1 MSKLILQNTT
11 WNEYKSIQIKDPN
24 TMYFISDLHCIY
36 IRNTLYSGRHEIVS
50 TDPTNP
56 EMGVVYI
63 NSSTLEAKVYTD
75 SGYNTISKGFVTKI
89 SDSVDNSVMPTA
101 KAVADYVSDKIA
113 SVAGGSGIFVSSIA
127 VNDNGTMTVNK
138 GNESSTVTMT
148 NMVYNPSYNS
158 ETKQL
163 SLPVAGGSTLT
174 IDLSKD
180 LVVTAGKY
188 NEDTSE
194 IWLTLSE
201 DKNYTDASQ
210 LIKIP
215 VSNLIDV
222 YTGTTTSTTTTTVG
236 TGNTIAVDVK
246 ISDQAGNSLT
256 VKNDGLYVEVPD
268 DTTKATKLGT
278 GYTNNIL
285 VASSDGDIANSGVQI
300 GTNVLSSTPDDDTV
314 ATEVAVKTYVD
325 SVATSVISTA
335 SNDATQ
341 KANTAESNAKTY
353 ADSLIEWA
361 NW

>member
-1 MSKLILQNTT
+1 MGKLILQNTT
-11 WNEYKSIQIKDPN
+11 WNEYQSLVTKDPN

-50 TDPTNP
+50 ADPASP

-63 NSSTLEAKVYTD
+63 NSSTLEAKVYTG
-75 SGYNTISKGFVTKI
+75 SGYNIISKGFVTKI
-89 SDSVDNSVMPTA
+89 SDSADNSVMPTA
-101 KAVADYVSDKIA
+101 KAVADYVSDRIA

-127 VNDNGTMTVNK
+127 VNDNGTMTVSK
-138 GNESSTVTMT
+138 GDESSTVTIT

-163 SLPVAGGSTLT
+163 NLPVAGGSTLT

-194 IWLTLSE
+194 IWLTLSK
-201 DKNYTDASQ
+201 DKTYTDESN

-215 VSNLIDV
+215 VANLIDV
-222 YTGTTTSTTTTTVG
+222 YTGSVTSTTTTTVG
-236 TGNTIAVDVK
+236 TGNKIAVDVK
-246 ISDQAGNSLT
+246 ISSQAGNSLT
-256 VKNDGLYVEVPD
+256 IKNDGLYVEVPD

-300 GTNVLSSTPDDDTV
+300 GTNVLSGTPDDDTV

-325 SVATSVISTA
+325 TVATNVLSTA
-335 SNDATQ
+335 SSDATS
-341 KANTAESNAKTY
+341 KANTAESNAKSY
-353 ADSLIEWA
+353 ADGLIVWN